1 MWFNPLLARGLIPD
15 WILRRGVRSQGKER
29 LNMMNKVDSTKEYSK
44 FINEASTGNIAV
56 NTDDANNQH
65 YEVDSEFFKYSLGKN
80 LKYSCCFWD
89 DNTLNLDAAE
99 DNMLEIYSERAEI
112 TDGMNIL
119 DIGCGWGSLSLFL
132 AQKYPKS
139 EITGVSNSSSQK
151 IFIDS
156 VASKRNI
163 SNLKIITRDIN
174 DFRTEEKYDRILSIE
189 MFEHTKNTKKLM
201 NLINDWLNPNGLFF
215 MHVFAHKQNPYYFDR
230 DQKNAW
236 MAKYFFTGG
245 MMPNHNLFKDLK
257 SNLEYQKSW
266 MLSGEHYEKT
276 SNAWLD
282 KMDQNKREILSLFE
296 RSNSSSIAKRKFHF
310 WRLFYIACAEIFG
323 YDNGNEWVVSHHL
336 FKKSAK

>member
-65 YEVDSEFFKYSLGKN
+65 YEVDSEFFKYCLGKN

-89 DNTLNLDAAE
+89 ENTLDLDAAE
-99 DNMLEIYSERAEI
+99 DNMLEIYSQRAQI
-112 TDGMNIL
+112 TDGMSIL

-156 VASKRNI
+156 VASERNI
-163 SNLKIITRDIN
+163 SNLNIITRDIN

-215 MHVFAHKQNPYYFDR
+215 MHVFAHKENPYYFDR

-266 MLSGEHYEKT
+266 MLSGEHYERT

-282 KMDQNKREILSLFE
+282 KMDQNKSKILSLFE
-296 RSNSSSIAKRKFHF
+296 RSNSSSVAKRKFHF

-336 FKKSAK
+336 FKKSGK

>member
-65 YEVDSEFFKYSLGKN
+65 YEVDSEFFKYCLGKN

-89 DNTLNLDAAE
+89 ENTLDLDAAE
-99 DNMLEIYSERAEI
+99 DNMLEIYSQRAQI
-112 TDGMNIL
+112 TDGMSIL

-156 VASKRNI
+156 VASERNI
-163 SNLKIITRDIN
+163 SNLNIITRDIN

-215 MHVFAHKQNPYYFDR
+215 MHVFAHKENPYYFDR

-266 MLSGEHYEKT
+266 ILSGEHYERT

-282 KMDQNKREILSLFE
+282 KMDQNKSKILSLFE
-296 RSNSSSIAKRKFHF
+296 RSNISSVAKRKFHF

-336 FKKSAK
+336 FKKSGK

>member
-15 WILRRGVRSQGKER
+15 WILRRGVRGQGKER

-44 FINEASTGNIAV
+44 FINEASTGSIAV

-65 YEVDSEFFKYSLGKN
+65 YEVDSEFFKYCLGKN

-89 DNTLNLDAAE
+89 DNTLDLDTAE

-174 DFRTEEKYDRILSIE
+174 DFRTQEKYDRILSIE

-215 MHVFAHKQNPYYFDR
+215 MHVFAHKENPYYFDR
-230 DQKNAW
+230 DQNNAW

-266 MLSGEHYEKT
+266 MLSGDHYEKT
-276 SNAWLD
+276 SNAWLNN
-282 KMDQNKREILSLFE
+282 MDQNKRKILSLFE
-296 RSNSSSIAKRKFHF
+296 RSNSSTIAKRKFHF

-323 YDNGNEWVVSHHL
+323 YEDGNEWVVSHHL

>member
-65 YEVDSEFFKYSLGKN
+65 YEVDSEFFKYCLGKN

-89 DNTLNLDAAE
+89 ENTLDLDAAE
-99 DNMLEIYSERAEI
+99 DNMLEIYSERAQI

-156 VASKRNI
+156 VASERNI
-163 SNLKIITRDIN
+163 SNLNIITRDIN

-215 MHVFAHKQNPYYFDR
+215 MHVFAHKENPYYFDR

-266 MLSGEHYEKT
+266 MLSGDHYEKT
-276 SNAWLD
+276 SNAWLN
-282 KMDQNKREILSLFE
+282 KMDQNKRKILSLFE
-296 RSNSSSIAKRKFHF
+296 RSNSSTIAKRKFHF

>member
-65 YEVDSEFFKYSLGKN
+65 YEVDSEFFKYCLGKN

-89 DNTLNLDAAE
+89 EDTLDLDAAE
-99 DNMLEIYSERAEI
+99 DNMLEIYSERAQI

-156 VASKRNI
+156 VASERNI
-163 SNLKIITRDIN
+163 SNLNIITRDIN

-215 MHVFAHKQNPYYFDR
+215 MHVFAHKENPYYFDR

-266 MLSGEHYEKT
+266 ILSGEHYERT

-282 KMDQNKREILSLFE
+282 KMDQNKSKILSLFE
-296 RSNSSSIAKRKFHF
+296 RSNSSSVAKRKFHF

-336 FKKSAK
+336 FKKSGK